1 MFEGI
6 GRLVVRAPLVVIA
19 TWIAVA
25 AVCMLLA
32 PPLSRVGSADETSF
46 LPADVES
53 VQARRIGAEAFP
65 KDAAAATATLVLLR
79 EGGLTAE
86 DAAYRDAFAAWLTD
100 PATPAAVREHVL
112 GVSTVATDPVRAPEM
127 RSGDGTTEL
136 ATVRLDVVAFQQ
148 GANEAVDGIREHAAA
163 TAPAGLAVHVTGS
176 AGIGADYVASI
187 LEGTDRTTVVTIVL
201 VVLILLA
208 IYRAPLAALVPLVT
222 IGAAFLISRG
232 LLGWVAESGV
242 KVSTL
247 IESFVVVLVFGV
259 GTDYTIFLISRYRE
273 ELARTPD
280 GGLSAASRA
289 VAAERTVARIGA
301 VIAASAATVI
311 VGLVSLAV
319 ARFGLVQTIGP
330 AMALAIAV
338 TLLAGLTLAPAFLVV
353 FGRAL
358 FWPRHPRPIGEETG
372 TSAWDRLA
380 AGIVRR
386 PILVAAAVIAIL
398 AIPVVLLPT
407 PTTNFDML
415 AELPTT
421 SDARVGFE
429 RVAEHMDRG
438 RLMPIVT
445 YLDAPD
451 ADLGA
456 PAGLASIARTTE
468 ALAAT
473 EGIAS
478 VRSLVAPTGAGI
490 SSDLHPSDRLQTIA
504 DGAGRLALPG
514 AIDVALAD
522 PISLSGLSSAGAW
535 LDALGAGHPWVAAD
549 PSWAEVTD
557 ARTRLT
563 AALTGVLVPGTTAD
577 AVDRSKA
584 EAAAAAGDLA
594 AALTA
599 AADRLR
605 ATPEQDW
612 FLARG
617 LPGDAGGQVELLL
630 AAFVGPDGHVARVSA
645 IATDDP
651 YSSAASETVGRV
663 RASIGG
669 LPAVTGVTH
678 LVGGPTAE
686 FADIHTTM
694 EADFQVVAALTV
706 AGILLVLIILLRS
719 LVAPIYLVATV
730 LLSYVTTMHLAG
742 FVFTEVLGQAGTNTY
757 LSLIVFVLLVALG
770 SDYNIFVTS
779 RIREES
785 ATGDLRAG
793 IRRASARTGMVVT
806 SAGIILAG
814 TFGSLMTAPLLI
826 LFQVGFAVAM
836 GVLIDTLIVRSIL
849 VPALAAAFGEWSW
862 WPSRRHGA
870 PAPPAADRPRP
881 GPGAPEARPAG

>member
-1 MFEGI
+1 MFDWI

-19 TWIAVA
+19 AWIAA
-25 AVCMLLA
+25 AAICLLLA

-65 KDAAAATATLVLLR
+65 KDAAAATATLVFFR

-100 PATPAAVREHVL
+100 AATPAAVRTHVL
-112 GVSTVATDPVRAPEM
+112 GVMTAVTDPVRAPEM
-127 RSGDGTTEL
+127 RSVDGTTEL
-136 ATVRLDVVAFQQ
+136 ASVRLDVVSFQQ
-148 GANEAVDGIREHAAA
+148 GANEAVSGIRRHAAA

-187 LEGTDRTTVVTIVL
+187 LEGTDRTTIVTIVL

-208 IYRAPLAALVPLVT
+208 IYRAPLAAMVPLLT

-280 GGLSAASRA
+280 GGRSDASRA

-338 TLLAGLTLAPAFLVV
+338 TLAAGLTLAPALLVV
-353 FGRAL
+353 FGRSL
-358 FWPRHPRPIGEETG
+358 FWPRHPKPAGEETG

-386 PILVAAAVIAIL
+386 PVIVATAVVAVL
-398 AIPVVLLPT
+398 AIPAFLLPAPAT
-407 PTTNFDML
+407 SFDML
-415 AELPTT
+415 AELPTD
-421 SDARVGFE
+421 SDARVGFGQ
-429 RVAEHMDRG
+429 VADHMDRG

-451 ADLGA
+451 ADLSA
-456 PAGLASIARTTE
+456 PAGLAAIARTTE

-473 EGIAS
+473 DGIKS
-478 VRSLVAPTGAGI
+478 VRSLVAPTGEI
-490 SSDLHPSDRLQTIA
+490 SKDLHPSSRLQTIA
-504 DGAGRLALPG
+504 DGVGRLALPG
-514 AIDVALAD
+514 AIDIALAN
-522 PISLSGLSSAGAW
+522 PSSLSGLSTAGAW

-549 PSWAEVTD
+549 PSWAGATD

-563 AALTGVLVPGTTAD
+563 EALTAVMIPGTPAE
-577 AVDRSKA
+577 AVARSKA
-584 EAAAAAGDLA
+584 RAATAAGELA
-594 AALTA
+594 TALTA
-599 AADRLR
+599 VAGRFQ

-617 LPGDAGGQVELLL
+617 LAGDAGAQVEQLL

-645 IATDDP
+645 IASADP
-651 YSSAASETVGRV
+651 YSSAASETVRRV
-663 RASIGG
+663 RASIAG
-669 LPAVTGVTH
+669 LAPVPGIGH
-678 LVGGPTAE
+678 LVGGPSAE

-694 EADFQVVAALTV
+694 DADFPVVAGLTV
-706 AGILLVLIILLRS
+706 TGILLVLMILLRS

-742 FVFTEVLGQAGTNTY
+742 FVFVNVLGQAGMNTY

-826 LFQVGFAVAM
+826 LFQIGFAVAL

-862 WPSRRHGA
+862 WPSHRRGA
-870 PAPPAADRPRP
+870 AAPPAADRPKP
-881 GPGAPEARPAG
+881 GTGAPEARPAR